1 MGVGSQLR
9 IYHFTYASTV
19 AGPLDVSITADG
31 NNGTD
36 RPRDR
41 ESSKRLDA
49 AFEAAAQASIKV
61 K

>member
-1 MGVGSQLR
+1 MGSASVIR
-9 IYHFTYASTV
+9 NYHFTYRSTV
-19 AGPLDVSITADG
+19 AGPLEVTISTDPNTG
-31 NNGTD
+31 KD

-49 AFEAAAQASIKV
+49 AFEAAAEASIKV